1 MARGT
6 AKSDMFT
13 FLRDMNMTLT
23 DEKPM
28 SGSAYAR
35 AKAEMTTKQK
45 VELPKINDMIER
57 LVPKTGDKDGYRGFF
72 STASAAINKLA
83 ILRQVHGSAAYDAIA
98 KQQLAALAKLKN
110 DVAEDL
116 IGNVPDIH
124 WRADATTDENRP
136 LSKAESSSPAE
147 VKAFYLNHIAT
158 RIDTLSKIMIGA
170 APGNAIDTV
179 RQLASHANEFTPD
192 KRDTSNSYRYGR
204 LLGRAMQ
211 RMADDIETNL
221 KRIYTIPNG

>member
-1 MARGT
+1 
-6 AKSDMFT
+6 MFT
-13 FLRDMNMTLT
+13 FLRDMNLTRT

-28 SGSAYAR
+28 SASAYAR

-45 VELPKINDMIER
+45 LELPKINEMIER

-72 STASAAINKLA
+72 SSASDAINKLA
-83 ILRQVHGSAAYDAIA
+83 LLRQVHGAGAYDAVA
-98 KQQLAALAKLKN
+98 KAQLVALTKLKAE
-110 DVAEDL
+110 VAADL
-116 IGNVPDIH
+116 VGDVPDIH
-124 WRADATTDENRP
+124 WAKDA
-136 LSKAESSSPAE
+136 SKLREGRLPNEMSTEGASPKE
-147 VKAFYLNHIAT
+147 FYLNHIAT
-158 RIDTLSKIMIGA
+158 RIDTLSKIMIGS

-179 RQLASHANEFTPD
+179 RQLAAHANEFTPD

>member
-6 AKSDMFT
+6 SKADMFT
-13 FLRDMNMTLT
+13 FLRDMNLTLT

-28 SGSAYAR
+28 SGSAYRR
-35 AKAEMTTKQK
+35 ALAEMTTKMK

-72 STASAAINKLA
+72 ATASAAINKLA
-83 ILRQVHGSAAYDAIA
+83 LLRRIHGAGAYDAVAQSQIYALGA
-98 KQQLAALAKLKN
+98 KSDANKEGKGLARDSAQKLLERTPLWERH
-110 DVAEDL
+110 AEDTE
-116 IGNVPDIH
+116 NE
-124 WRADATTDENRP
+124 ADLNR
-136 LSKAESSSPAE
+136 
-147 VKAFYLNHIAT
+147 FAT
-158 RIDTLSKIMIGA
+158 RIDTLTKIMIGA

-179 RQLASHANEFTPD
+179 RQLAAHANEFTPPG
-192 KRDTSNSYRYGR
+192 SEGGAGSYRYGR
-204 LLGRAMQ
+204 MLGRAMQ